1 VKKFLLTSVVVAAL
15 VLGTSFAARAQS
27 EITLLAPGSIR
38 QAFGDLAPTYE
49 QKTGQKVKVTF
60 GTGAGTKQ
68 QAARGEVFD
77 VIVLQPPFPEVLASG
92 NVVAATSTPIATVTV
107 GVAVRKGAPKPD
119 IGTLEAVKKLL
130 LSAQSI
136 AYPDP
141 AGAASGVAIQD
152 ALKAMGIFDQV
163 QAKAKMTGGP
173 LPLVAKGDAEIGLAY
188 LVDMNDP
195 GVDVVGPLP
204 RNVVTPTGFV
214 GFVSTH
220 AKDPAAAK
228 ALLDFLA
235 SPAAA
240 PVYKAKGMSPG
251 S

>member
-1 VKKFLLTSVVVAAL
+1 
-15 VLGTSFAARAQS
+15 
-27 EITLLAPGSIR
+27 
-38 QAFGDLAPTYE
+38 
-49 QKTGQKVKVTF
+49 
-60 GTGAGTKQ
+60 
-68 QAARGEVFD
+68 
-77 VIVLQPPFPEVLASG
+77 
-92 NVVAATSTPIATVTV
+92 
-107 GVAVRKGAPKPD
+107 VRKGASQPD
-119 IGTLEAVKKLL
+119 ISTLEAVKKLL
-130 LSAQSI
+130 LSTPSI

-152 ALKAMGIFDQV
+152 ALKMLGIFDQV
-163 QAKAKMTGGP
+163 QAKSKLAGGP
-173 LPLVAKGDAEIGLAY
+173 LALVAKGDAEIGLAY

-214 GFVSTH
+214 GFVSAH

-235 SPAAA
+235 SPDAA

>member
-1 VKKFLLTSVVVAAL
+1 MKKYFVLFVLLAGL
-15 VLGTSFAARAQS
+15 VLGNTHVLRAQS

-38 QAFGDLAPTYE
+38 QAFGELAPAFE

-68 QAARGEVFD
+68 QVARGEAFD
-77 VIVLQPPFPEVLASG
+77 VVVLQPPFPEVLASG
-92 NVVAATSTPIATVTV
+92 NVITATATPLATVTV

-119 IGTLEAVKKLL
+119 ISTAEAVKKLL

-141 AGAASGVAIQD
+141 AGAASGVAIND
-152 ALKAMGIFDQV
+152 ALKNMGIFDQV
-163 QAKAKMTGGP
+163 QAKSKLAGAP
-173 LPLVAKGDAEIGLAY
+173 LALVAKGEAEIALAY

-214 GFVSTH
+214 GFVSAH

-228 ALLDFLA
+228 ALLNFLA
-235 SPAAA
+235 SPDAA
-240 PVYKAKGMSPG
+240 PVYKAKGMAPG